1 MVESHV
7 AAIASSLIPLQ
18 PAIQRYIRWYRKRR
32 YSQAPP
38 TLTSPRAPPNSG
50 VTTDDKDKR
59 CPDDRTGGNVAGRR
73 DEIGD
78 LEGAIQMRG
87 ATGTPDY
94 FHAMI
99 GSGLSDAGTPLGGY
113 FGEQWELDFRRE
125 QARTELGRIR
135 EPDSHENSVESAE
148 VDKATVEHREQTS
161 PGTRA

>member
-32 YSQAPP
+32 YSQALP
-38 TLTSPRAPPNSG
+38 TLTSPHAPPNSG
-50 VTTDDKDKR
+50 VTTDDRDKR
-59 CPDDRTGGNVAGRR
+59 CPENGTGDNVAGRR
-73 DEIGD
+73 DELGD

-113 FGEQWELDFRRE
+113 TGEQWELDFRRDAARME
-125 QARTELGRIR
+125 QGRMG
-135 EPDSHENSVESAE
+135 EPDSHESSVESAE
-148 VDKATVEHREQTS
+148 VDKATAKHREHTS
-161 PGTRA
+161 LDNRA